1 MMHARDPHQRVESW
15 ERQIRFHLT
24 VNGEKI
30 CDYIV
35 DFLVR
40 YADGRKELVEIK
52 GFLTR
57 DAAIKIKLFKATFLR
72 DHPEII
78 YTIIK

>member
-1 MMHARDPHQRVESW
+1 MHARGKDRVESW
-15 ERQIRFHLT
+15 ERQIRFPLI
-24 VNGEKI
+24 VNDIKI

-40 YADGRKELVEIK
+40 YGDGRRELVEIK

-57 DAAIKIKLFKATFLR
+57 DAAIKIKLFRATFLR
-72 DHPEII
+72 DHPDII
-78 YTIIK
+78 YTIVK